1 MAPRRT
7 GGGGKTPGK
16 ERRTTADEDTLWRY
30 AVREITPLRRGEKMT
45 RPAQRQVNYGKSAP
59 KRTGPNPALAPSA
72 ALNAQPLSGPPG
84 IGHDKRNAQRLKRG
98 RTTIDGRLDLH
109 GMTLDEAHGALD
121 GFLDR
126 ADRAGKRCLLVITGK
141 GRGATTTD
149 WHSDSGFGVPRT
161 RGVLRDAVPRW
172 LQTGLNR
179 QRVLAT
185 EPARPQHGG
194 DGALYVLLRRKR
206 T

>member
-1 MAPRRT
+1 MAPRPT

-16 ERRTTADEDTLWRY
+16 ERRPTADEDTLWRY
-30 AVREITPLRRGEKMT
+30 AVRGTTPLRRGDKMT
-45 RPAQRQVNYGKSAP
+45 RPAQRQVNHGKSAP
-59 KRTGPNPALAPSA
+59 KRAGHNPALAPSA

-98 RTTIDGRLDLH
+98 RMTIDGRLDLH

-141 GRGATTTD
+141 GRGAKTAD
-149 WHSDSGFGVPRT
+149 WHTDSGFNAPRT
-161 RGVLRDAVPRW
+161 RGILRDAVPRW
-172 LQTGLNR
+172 LQTDLNR

>member
-1 MAPRRT
+1 MASRRT
-7 GGGGKTPGK
+7 GGRGKLPGK
-16 ERRTTADEDTLWRY
+16 ERRPTADENTLWRY
-30 AVREITPLRRGEKMT
+30 AVRETTPLRRGEKMT
-45 RPAQRQVNYGKSAP
+45 LPAQWQVNQRKTAPQRAGHNPASAP
-59 KRTGPNPALAPSA
+59 PAA
-72 ALNAQPLSGPPG
+72 ANTQHLSGPPG
-84 IGHDKRNAQRLKRG
+84 IGHDRRNALRLKRG
-98 RTTIDGRLDLH
+98 RMTIDGRLDLH

-141 GRGATTTD
+141 GRAATTTD
-149 WHSDSGFGVPRT
+149 WHTDSGFNAPRT

-179 QRVLAT
+179 QRVLAI